1 MAQGTVGTWG
11 DNLAVQLPA
20 EVVRV
25 AGLRDGEHVE
35 IEARDGVIV
44 IRHAKARP
52 TLEELFGGR
61 NPENWRADYADAHD
75 WGPDVGREVVAE

>member
-11 DNLAVQLPA
+11 DHLAVRLPA
-20 EVVRV
+20 DVVRT
-25 AGLRDGEHVE
+25 AGLRDGERVE

-44 IRHAKARP
+44 IRHAEARP
-52 TLEELFGGR
+52 TLEELFRDR
-61 NPENWRADYADAHD
+61 NPEEWRADYAAAYD